1 MHTLTIDPFAAP
13 AASRPRRR
21 AARRYAGSVSTM
33 TADDRALDIAFAR
46 GEAELRVVYEQ
57 HGSLVYSLCR
67 RALGDEA
74 AKDATQEVF
83 INAWRKRDQFDP
95 SKGALGAWLV
105 GITKRRIID
114 QARSEGRHANRRADA
129 LDDDRASAEQ
139 PAPERVV
146 DRMIAAQLLQ
156 KLPSRA
162 RDVIELVYVHD
173 LTHREAAERL
183 GLPIG
188 TVKSDVRRG
197 IMKIRSEMEV
207 DDV

>member
-1 MHTLTIDPFAAP
+1 MHTLTIDPVT
-13 AASRPRRR
+13 ASVPTRSRRR
-21 AARRYAGSVSTM
+21 TERRYAELVSTT
-33 TADDRALDIAFAR
+33 TADERALDIAFAR
-46 GEAELRVVYEQ
+46 GEVELRAVYEQ

-67 RALGDEA
+67 RALGAEA

-95 SKGALGAWLV
+95 DKGALGAWLV

-129 LDDDRASAEQ
+129 LDDDRAPAVQ

-146 DRMIAAQLLQ
+146 DRMFAAQLLQ

-188 TVKSDVRRG
+188 TVKSDGRRG
-197 IMKIRSEMEV
+197 IMKSRSEMEV
-207 DDV
+207 HDV